1 MTEGEK
7 MPALED
13 KSDELIIRLGTPAD
27 LDEVMAA
34 AVAAVAE
41 IGLVDPDPERLLQD
55 VWPALN
61 QDRGIVGIICKP
73 GGKAEGGVLLRV
85 GKMWYSNQD
94 VLEERVIFIPPEFR
108 NIKGGRATRLCE
120 FSKKA
125 AEDLGMPLLIGVMSS
140 VRTEA
145 KVKMYERQFGKPTG
159 AVFLYNATPL
169 TRGH

>member
-1 MTEGEK
+1 MAKGDNMLASGDTSEG
-7 MPALED
+7 
-13 KSDELIIRLGTPAD
+13 LIIRLGTPAD
-27 LDEVMAA
+27 LDEVMKA

-41 IGLVDPDPERLLQD
+41 IGLVDPDPVRLLQD

-61 QDRGIVGIICKP
+61 QDRGLVGIICKQN
-73 GGKAEGGVLLRV
+73 GKAEGGVLLRV

-108 NIKGGRATRLCE
+108 SAKGGRATRLCE

-125 AEDLGMPLLIGVMSS
+125 AEDLGIPLLIGVMSS

-145 KVKMYERQFGKPTG
+145 KVKMYERQFGKPAG

-169 TRGH
+169 TRGS

>member
-1 MTEGEK
+1 MKKGES
-7 MPALED
+7 MMETED
-13 KSDELIIRLGTPAD
+13 KSDDLIIRLGTPAD
-27 LDEVMAA
+27 LDEVMKA
-34 AVAAVAE
+34 AVEAIAE
-41 IGLVDPDPERLLQD
+41 IGLVEPDPERLLQD

-61 QDRGIVGIICKP
+61 QDRGLIGIICKP
-73 GGKAEGGVLLRV
+73 NGKAEGGVLLRV

-108 NIKGGRATRLCE
+108 TAKGGRATRLCE

-125 AEDLGMPLLIGVMSS
+125 AEDLGIPLLIGVMSS

-145 KVKMYERQFGKPTG
+145 KVRMYERQFGKPTG

-169 TRGH
+169 TRGN

>member
-1 MTEGEK
+1 
-7 MPALED
+7 
-13 KSDELIIRLGTPAD
+13 
-27 LDEVMAA
+27 
-34 AVAAVAE
+34 
-41 IGLVDPDPERLLQD
+41 
-55 VWPALN
+55 
-61 QDRGIVGIICKP
+61 
-73 GGKAEGGVLLRV
+73 
-85 GKMWYSNQD
+85 MWYSNQD

-108 NIKGGRATRLCE
+108 NIKGGRARRLCE

-125 AEDLGMPLLIGVMSS
+125 AEDLGLPLLIGVMSS

>member
-1 MTEGEK
+1 MTEGDTVSKPENN
-7 MPALED
+7 PD
-13 KSDELIIRLGTPAD
+13 DLIIRLGTPAD
-27 LDEVMAA
+27 IDEVMAA
-34 AVAAVAE
+34 AVAAIAE
-41 IGLVDPDPERLLQD
+41 IGLVDPDPKRLLED

-61 QDRGIVGIICKP
+61 QDRGLVGIICKP
-73 GGKAEGGVLLRV
+73 NGKAEGGVLLRV

-108 NIKGGRATRLCE
+108 NIKGGRARRLCE

-125 AEDLGMPLLIGVMSS
+125 AEDLGLPLLIGVMSS

>member
-1 MTEGEK
+1 MKKGEST
-7 MPALED
+7 MEPED
-13 KSDELIIRLGTPAD
+13 KSDDLIIRLGTPAD
-27 LDEVMAA
+27 LDEVMKA
-34 AVAAVAE
+34 AVEAIAE
-41 IGLVDPDPERLLQD
+41 IGLVEPDPERLLQD

-61 QDRGIVGIICKP
+61 QDRGLIGIICKP
-73 GGKAEGGVLLRV
+73 DGKAEGGVLLRV

-108 NIKGGRATRLCE
+108 TAKGGRATRLCE

-125 AEDLGMPLLIGVMSS
+125 AEDLGIPLLIGVMSS

-145 KVKMYERQFGKPTG
+145 KVRMYERQFGKPTG

-169 TRGH
+169 TRGN

>member
-1 MTEGEK
+1 MKKGEN
-7 MPALED
+7 MVEPED
-13 KSDELIIRLGTPAD
+13 KADDLIIRLGTPAD
-27 LDEVMAA
+27 LDEVMKA
-34 AVAAVAE
+34 AVEAIAE
-41 IGLVDPDPERLLQD
+41 IGLVEPDPERLLQD

-61 QDRGIVGIICKP
+61 QDRGLIGIICKP
-73 GGKAEGGVLLRV
+73 DGKAEGGVLLRV

-108 NIKGGRATRLCE
+108 TAKGGRATRLCE

-125 AEDLGMPLLIGVMSS
+125 AEDLGIPLLIGVMSS

-145 KVKMYERQFGKPTG
+145 KVRMYERQFGKPTG

-169 TRGH
+169 TRGN

>member
-1 MTEGEK
+1 MKAGAK
-7 MPALED
+7 MAESED
-13 KSDELIIRLGTPAD
+13 KSDDLIIRLGTPAD
-27 LDEVMAA
+27 LDEVMKA
-34 AVAAVAE
+34 AVEAIAE
-41 IGLVDPDPERLLQD
+41 IGLVEPDPERLLQD

-61 QDRGIVGIICKP
+61 QDRGLVGIICKP
-73 GGKAEGGVLLRV
+73 NGKAEGGVLLRV

-108 NIKGGRATRLCE
+108 TAKGGRATRLCE

-125 AEDLGMPLLIGVMSS
+125 AEDLGIPLLIGVMSS

-145 KVKMYERQFGKPTG
+145 KVRMYERQFGKPTG

-169 TRGH
+169 TRGN